1 MRTRPVRL
9 LAALLALFLVA
20 AACGDDDGDDAS
32 SASSTTTEAPADGG
46 DSDGGDADGEMP
58 DLGGREITIAVE
70 NAYLPFNYIDAET
83 GEPAGWDYEA
93 LDEIC
98 SRLNYTPVYQTFAW
112 EPMIQAVAD
121 DQFDVAADGITITDE
136 RAEVV
141 DFSIGYINIE
151 QRLMVR
157 LGEDRFADIDEFVAD
172 SSLKIGS
179 QTGTTNF
186 NTAIELVGQ
195 DRVVAFEQ
203 FGFAVQALISGDVDA
218 VIIDETAGQGYVG
231 ENADEV
237 ELIGDSLSSDQL
249 GFIFPKGSDL
259 VEPFNAAIRA
269 MIADGTM
276 EELAEKY
283 FSDAF
288 TITYDDIADPE

>member
-1 MRTRPVRL
+1 RLPTRVTVGSHLPARTSTVVRSLKRASAASQRGESMRTRPVRL

-46 DSDGGDADGEMP
+46 DSDGGDSDGEMP

-98 SRLNYTPVYQTFAW
+98 SRLNCTPVYQTFAW

-121 DQFDVAADGITITDE
+121 GQFDVAADGITITDE

-157 LGEDRFADIDEFVAD
+157 LGEDRFADIDELVAD

-179 QTGTTNF
+179 
-186 NTAIELVGQ
+186 
-195 DRVVAFEQ
+195 
-203 FGFAVQALISGDVDA
+203 
-218 VIIDETAGQGYVG
+218 
-231 ENADEV
+231 
-237 ELIGDSLSSDQL
+237 
-249 GFIFPKGSDL
+249 
-259 VEPFNAAIRA
+259 
-269 MIADGTM
+269 
-276 EELAEKY
+276 
-283 FSDAF
+283 
-288 TITYDDIADPE
+288 